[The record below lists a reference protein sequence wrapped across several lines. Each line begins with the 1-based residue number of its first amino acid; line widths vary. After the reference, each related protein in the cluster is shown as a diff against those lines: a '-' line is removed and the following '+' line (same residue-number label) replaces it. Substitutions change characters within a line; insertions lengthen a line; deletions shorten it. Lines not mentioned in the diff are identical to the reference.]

1 MATLNISLTAK
12 LKAFV
17 DSEVE
22 SGDYDDASAFFC
34 DLLRKDME
42 RRAVIAEINAA
53 LDEGEASGY
62 TPYVRE
68 EFEARL
74 ELLTKKQN
82 AA

>member
-1 MATLNISLTAK
+1 MATLTISLTAK

-22 SGDYDDASAFFC
+22 SGDYDDASAFFR
-34 DLLRKDME
+34 DLILKDME
-42 RRAVIAEINAA
+42 RQAVIADINAA

-62 TPYVRE
+62 TPYVRV

-74 ELLTKKQN
+74 ELLTKEQN